1 MEKFT
6 FFFTKFQIKGF
17 SLRTQLLQ
25 PPHSLPNMYE
35 RFCAKKET
43 DWTAGKK
50 RPQPFSLIRRIVEN
64 KSVCGHVASSSL
76 SKKGDHGPHVYN

>member
-17 SLRTQLLQ
+17 SLRTQLLR

-50 RPQPFSLIRRIVEN
+50 RPQPFSLIGQIVEN
-64 KSVCGHVASSSL
+64 KSVCTGLDFRENNITTSHNS
-76 SKKGDHGPHVYN
+76 NI